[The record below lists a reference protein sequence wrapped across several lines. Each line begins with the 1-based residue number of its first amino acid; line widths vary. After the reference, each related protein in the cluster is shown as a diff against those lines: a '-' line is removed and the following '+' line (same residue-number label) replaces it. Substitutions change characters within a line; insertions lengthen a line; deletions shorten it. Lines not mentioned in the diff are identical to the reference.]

1 MVVCL
6 AWTVILVMILWRPIF
21 ISHDSL
27 SNNVHIWWISERL
40 WAGEGIPLR
49 IEALA
54 NGEAL
59 TFPYASLPWISAAV
73 LFPILGDRVVGL
85 WLVVGLLGTVAATFW
100 AFPQLRRGW
109 WAVAVLTNPALVI
122 APVLG
127 QLPYLWSA
135 ALFICGIGMW
145 RRGKVALAVV
155 LTCAAQIVHP
165 AVTVPVVALVV
176 AVWLPFEER
185 DRRWRLL
192 GWWALSVVVSLPAI
206 WAVLQSPVVAQTS
219 AATQIVA
226 LIQTVAARVLVVAIP
241 MGLVALHSQRRFTLS
256 RATPAVISVVFV
268 VLQWPMYVPYG
279 MDFAWGALV
288 RDPDPAIVGF
298 ADSGEVVAG
307 DTYRVLSGR
316 DGKYGLYA
324 VAREGGV
331 LDAEFFPE
339 GLHRGGF
346 SSLEQYARFLRDRR
360 VEHVVVFDSY
370 ARHYRRS
377 NEPEMIEEMAAS
389 GCVDGLAAARSAD
402 APDWA
407 LYDIERC

>member
-1 MVVCL
+1 MVVSL
-6 AWTVILVMILWRPIF
+6 AWAVILVMILWRPVF

-40 WAGEGIPLR
+40 WDGEGIPLR

-59 TFPYASLPWISAAV
+59 TFPYATLPWISAAV
-73 LFPILGDRVVGL
+73 LFPLLGDRVVGL

-145 RRGKVALAVV
+145 RRGKVAWAVV
-155 LTCAAQIVHP
+155 LACAAQIVHP

-176 AVWLPFEER
+176 AVWLPFEAR

-206 WAVLQSPVVAQTS
+206 WAVFQSPVVAQTS
-219 AATQIVA
+219 AATQLVA
-226 LIQTVAARVLVVAIP
+226 LIQTVAARVVVVAVP
-241 MGLVALHSQRRFTLS
+241 MGLVALRSQRRFTLP

-288 RDPDPAIVGF
+288 RDPDPDIVGF

-339 GLHRGGF
+339 GLHRGAF

-360 VEHVVVFDSY
+360 VEHVISFSSY

-377 NEPEMIEEMAAS
+377 NEPEMIEEMAGS
-389 GCVDGLAAARSAD
+389 GCVDGMTAARSAD
-402 APDWA
+402 GPGWA
-407 LYDIERC
+407 LYDVQRC